1 MTYFNFNKQILFNF
15 LVFFFPLSFLVG
27 RIVIELLLFIFFLT
41 TLFYC
46 KRWKAFFFDKNY
58 IIILL
63 SLFYLSVFFS
73 TFINLEILSQT
84 TNQNLLLKSLF
95 NFRYVIYTIS
105 IWFIFQEIKL
115 DKRFFAIS
123 IFFYLFFLID
133 GYFQFFTGQNLLG
146 YTMPSSGRITGIFE
160 DEYIFGSYI
169 QKVIPIMITLFYL
182 TFDSN
187 FKNKSFYFFFV
198 LFLSTNIILL
208 SGDRSA
214 IILFIFYLVIFFLLV
229 PSYRKIF
236 LMNFLVSG
244 AILFLIVSFEIG
256 KNLATLDQRYN
267 PKSSYN
273 AHSAQAKS
281 NHPIIKYIPKDHFG
295 HFLVVKEM
303 SKDNLY
309 FGKGLKSFRF
319 MCRGKL
325 GNLYPVEG
333 GVCSTHPHNY
343 YLQSISAGGLIGLFF
358 LSSIFILIS
367 FKMLNIFLK
376 LFKKTTHSELLTI
389 STISIFVYLWPLIP
403 TGNFFSNWISGFTC
417 FALGL
422 FLFINSNL
430 SSEKDK

>member
-27 RIVIELLLFIFFLT
+27 RAVIELLLFIFFIT

-46 KRWKAFFFDKNY
+46 KRWKVYFFDKNY

-73 TFINLEILSQT
+73 TYINLEILSQT
-84 TNQNLLLKSLF
+84 TDQNLLLKSIF

-146 YTMPSSGRITGIFE
+146 YTMPSGRITGIFE

-214 IILFIFYLVIFFLLV
+214 IILFIFYLTIFFLLV

-236 LMNFLVSG
+236 LLNFLTSG
-244 AILFLIVSFEIG
+244 AILFLIVSFEMG

-319 MCRGKL
+319 MCRGNL

-367 FKMLNIFLK
+367 FKMLNIFLN

-430 SSEKDK
+430 NNEKDK